1 MKYKPYLL
9 FKLKK
14 EMFKK
19 GKKVFKKK
27 NVSVFMCRN
36 APSAQVEENPTQ
48 VGDSD

>member
-1 MKYKPYLL
+1 MKNELSLL
-9 FKLKK
+9 LKLKK

-19 GKKVFKKK
+19 KTSFKE